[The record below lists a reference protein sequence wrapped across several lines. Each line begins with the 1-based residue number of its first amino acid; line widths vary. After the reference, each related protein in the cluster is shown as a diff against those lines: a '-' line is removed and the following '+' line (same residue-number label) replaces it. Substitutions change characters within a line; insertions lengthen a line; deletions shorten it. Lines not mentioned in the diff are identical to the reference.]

1 LSTDITQ
8 FLLTAI
14 VIAVPIIV
22 AITFHEASHGFV
34 AWRLGDDTAHR
45 LGRVTFNPLRHIDP
59 VGTVLL
65 PAFLYYVTSLTGH
78 PFTFGYA
85 KPVPVNYRQLRNP
98 RRDMVLVAAAG
109 PASNLVLAI
118 ASGLLLHLVPVQGS
132 ALVTIVFTALAI
144 SITVNVILGL
154 FNMIPLPPLDGG
166 RVAVGLL
173 PYPLAV
179 RLARLER
186 HGLFIV
192 LGLVILLPWIG
203 SQIGVD
209 LDIVGWILDPAI
221 RNAER
226 FIYWITGNSAG

>member
-1 LSTDITQ
+1 MPSDFTG
-8 FLLTAI
+8 FLMTAL

-34 AWRLGDDTAHR
+34 AWRLGDDTAYR
-45 LGRVTFNPLRHIDP
+45 LGRVTFNP
-59 VGTVLL
+59 
-65 PAFLYYVTSLTGH
+65 
-78 PFTFGYA
+78 
-85 KPVPVNYRQLRNP
+85 
-98 RRDMVLVAAAG
+98 AAAHRSGRDDRAAGVSVLRDLDDRSPLHVRLRKAGAGQLPPAAQSAAGHGAGGRCG
-109 PASNLVLAI
+109 PGVNLVLAI
-118 ASGLLLHLVPVQGS
+118 ASGLLLHVAPSGGS
-132 ALVTIVFTALAI
+132 SLATVVVAALAI

-186 HGLFIV
+186 HGMFIV

-203 SQIGVD
+203 RQ
-209 LDIVGWILDPAI
+209 
-221 RNAER
+221 
-226 FIYWITGNSAG
+226 